1 MTHDDE
7 LGMAWWNAL
16 SERQRAKWS
25 VIAGNTGRVKDA
37 WEAFKRG
44 SVDQTPP
51 VDPTRR
57 RFLITAAAGS
67 MVGAGSLAFAAAAPN
82 DVPKAVTVP
91 QGADPIYA
99 VIERHRDLAKIC
111 DAAWKVRGKCKD
123 FGTLTEEEKAHVRKL
138 NDAVDEAH
146 LPLEAAAVDLFNTE
160 PTTLAGIVTA
170 LFYMRIQHRND
181 GEHMIEG
188 WLDDEYSEQYIDWR
202 DAWLET
208 LIQAVLHLDDAAV
221 RS

>member
-1 MTHDDE
+1 
-7 LGMAWWNAL
+7 MAQADSKNSITA
-16 SERQRAKWS
+16 SADTTSRRA
-25 VIAGNTGRVKDA
+25 
-37 WEAFKRG
+37 
-44 SVDQTPP
+44 
-51 VDPTRR
+51 
-57 RFLITAAAGS
+57 FLIVAAVAS
-67 MVGAGSLAFAAAAPN
+67 VAGAGSLAAAAMTPN
-82 DVPKAVTVP
+82 SVPAAVTVP

-123 FGTLTEEEKAHVRKL
+123 FGALTEEEKAHVRKL

-160 PTTLAGIVTA
+160 PTTHAGIIAA

-188 WLDDEYSEQYIDWR
+188 WLEDEDSEQYIDWR
-202 DAWLET
+202 DAWFET
-208 LIQAVLHLDDAAV
+208 LIQAVLQLDDAAV
-221 RS
+221 QS

>member
-1 MTHDDE
+1 
-7 LGMAWWNAL
+7 MAA
-16 SERQRAKWS
+16 
-25 VIAGNTGRVKDA
+25 IGG
-37 WEAFKRG
+37 
-44 SVDQTPP
+44 
-51 VDPTRR
+51 
-57 RFLITAAAGS
+57 

-82 DVPKAVTVP
+82 DVPLAVTVP

-123 FGTLTEEEKAHVRKL
+123 FRTLTEAEQAHVLKL

-146 LPLEAAAVDLFNTE
+146 LPLEAAAVDLFNTA
-160 PTTLAGIVTA
+160 PTTHAGIITA

-181 GEHMIEG
+181 GEHMIQG
-188 WLDDEYSEQYIDWR
+188 WLEDEDSERYIDWR

-221 RS
+221 QS